1 MTHDFYLSSG
11 AWKDIQASYSTAMK
25 NCPPEVLEPLPRLAH
40 TPLGPGYLTWRNVIS
55 PPPHP
60 PYALCDQDKDGLPH
74 VFAQVKA
81 CREKSKREKAKK
93 RAAESPPTASPSS
106 PSGNRGDAG
115 TVTRAGQDTQEP
127 VERPKMVDE
136 FGNLVDIPDEEETVR
151 DTGRRKMGAG
161 RDREGGKKRSEF

>member
-1 MTHDFYLSSG
+1 MEGYPSVILYCHAELSSRG
-11 AWKDIQASYSTAMK
+11 PRAAATFSAYTAW
-25 NCPPEVLEPLPRLAH
+25 PRISDVAQCDLA
-40 TPLGPGYLTWRNVIS
+40 
-55 PPPHP
+55 PPHP

-81 CREKSKREKAKK
+81 RREKSKREKAKK